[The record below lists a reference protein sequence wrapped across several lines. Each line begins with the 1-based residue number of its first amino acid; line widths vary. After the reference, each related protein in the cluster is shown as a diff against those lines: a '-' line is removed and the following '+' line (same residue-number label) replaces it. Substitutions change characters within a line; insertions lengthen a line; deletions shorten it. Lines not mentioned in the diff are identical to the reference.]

1 MLMPKTPRQAGSVQS
16 FNVSLKGNAGYA
28 KRSLKSLDWVNFLM
42 ADVTTGIG
50 PFVAIYLTAARH
62 WDPAESA

>member
-1 MLMPKTPRQAGSVQS
+1 
-16 FNVSLKGNAGYA
+16 
-28 KRSLKSLDWVNFLM
+28 M
-42 ADVTTGIG
+42 ADVTTAIG